1 MAEAASSV
9 PEIYADTVDVVTTN
23 LGIFLGFRAV
33 GLFGLPHSERDES
46 GSGEAI
52 PMPLKAIVRLSQE
65 EAKTFAIMLRRAIKQ
80 YESQN
85 GTIGIPEA
93 LVQLLENEN
102 DEW

>member
-1 MAEAASSV
+1 
-9 PEIYADTVDVVTTN
+9 
-23 LGIFLGFRAV
+23 
-33 GLFGLPHSERDES
+33 
-46 GSGEAI
+46 
-52 PMPLKAIVRLSQE
+52 MPLKAIVRLSQE
-65 EAKTFAIMLRRAIKQ
+65 EAKIFAIMLRRAIKQ

>member
-1 MAEAASSV
+1 MAEVASSV

-23 LGIFLGFRAV
+23 LGVFLGFRAV
-33 GLFGLPHSERDES
+33 GLFGFPHSKEDES

-52 PMPLKAIVRLSQE
+52 PMLLKAIVRLSQE
-65 EAKTFAIMLRRAIKQ
+65 DAKIFAIMLRRAIKQ

-85 GTIGIPEA
+85 ETIRIPEEFT
-93 LVQLLENEN
+93 QLLAAEN